1 MAVYVLYWAR
11 ILKQKLAVL
20 GIALL
25 LFMIYIY
32 DQNFVMKSLP
42 PGSRIV
48 DNRLVITE
56 EEIKADKL
64 IPSDLRSARLVQS
77 VANTLSPFIKVTID
91 YPSQNPADLCQI
103 WMSKLRWW

>member
-1 MAVYVLYWAR
+1 
-11 ILKQKLAVL
+11 
-20 GIALL
+20 
-25 LFMIYIY
+25 MIYIY

-91 YPSQNPADLCQI
+91 YRSQNPADLCQI
-103 WMSKLRWW
+103 WMSKLRW